1 MELGPLSDIA
11 SEPGVTDIAV
21 TCDGTVW
28 VDRGQGMRPHALRVP
43 FSSPQAIR
51 DFAVRLCSQLGRR
64 LDDACPIADAST
76 VEGVRVHA
84 VIAPLVPQGA
94 AISIRLPDVVAPSL
108 ESLAEN
114 GMFPSGWMPLLE
126 GFVERRASVLVT
138 GGTGAGKTTL
148 LKAMLMR
155 CAPGERVITVEEVR
169 ELGML
174 NHANHVSLVT
184 RGANMEGKGAIG
196 LSQLIC
202 ATLRMR
208 PDRIV
213 VGECRGG
220 EIVDLLRALNSG
232 HRGGMT
238 TLHANQ
244 VTAVPSRL
252 VALGLLSGLNPQAT
266 VALAQD
272 AFDVVLHVG
281 RVGGRRRITQIG
293 RLEFAEGNCGE
304 TYWPGGTATKCGL
317 RNSGLISC
325 AYGVVESRWADGKP
339 QHYLRGTVRTGR
351 MAVASPKRMRCG
363 RTGGKRSGARRRKP

>member
-43 FSSPQAIR
+43 FSGPQAIR

-220 EIVDLLRALNSG
+220 EIVDLLRALIC
-232 HRGGMT
+232 T
-238 TLHANQ
+238 
-244 VTAVPSRL
+244 
-252 VALGLLSGLNPQAT
+252 
-266 VALAQD
+266 
-272 AFDVVLHVG
+272 
-281 RVGGRRRITQIG
+281 I
-293 RLEFAEGNCGE
+293 
-304 TYWPGGTATKCGL
+304 
-317 RNSGLISC
+317 
-325 AYGVVESRWADGKP
+325 
-339 QHYLRGTVRTGR
+339 
-351 MAVASPKRMRCG
+351 
-363 RTGGKRSGARRRKP
+363 

>member
-43 FSSPQAIR
+43 FSGPQAIR

-266 VALAQD
+266 AALAQD

-281 RVGGRRRITQIG
+281 RVGGRRRIAQIG
-293 RLEFAEGNCGE
+293 QLEFAEG
-304 TYWPGGTATKCGL
+304 K
-317 RNSGLISC
+317 
-325 AYGVVESRWADGKP
+325 
-339 QHYLRGTVRTGR
+339 LRGNLLAGWNGNQMWASQQWPDFVRVWSR
-351 MAVASPKRMRCG
+351 
-363 RTGGKRSGARRRKP
+363 

>member
-43 FSSPQAIR
+43 FSGPQAIR

-94 AISIRLPDVVAPSL
+94 AISIRLRDVVAPSL
-108 ESLAEN
+108 ESLAGKRLISN
-114 GMFPSGWMPLLE
+114 AGWMPLLE

-138 GGTGAGKTTL
+138 RRKPEQAKPRCSKQCLCDARRGSASSPWR
-148 LKAMLMR
+148 R
-155 CAPGERVITVEEVR
+155 CANLACSTMPT
-169 ELGML
+169 
-174 NHANHVSLVT
+174 HVSLVT

-266 VALAQD
+266 AALAQD

-281 RVGGRRRITQIG
+281 RVGGRRRIAQIG
-293 RLEFAEGNCGE
+293 RLEFAEG
-304 TYWPGGTATKCGL
+304 K
-317 RNSGLISC
+317 
-325 AYGVVESRWADGKP
+325 
-339 QHYLRGTVRTGR
+339 LRGNLLAGWNGNQMRASQQWPDFVRVWSR
-351 MAVASPKRMRCG
+351 
-363 RTGGKRSGARRRKP
+363 

>member
-1 MELGPLSDIA
+1 MTTNSANTANPAIA
-11 SEPGVTDIAV
+11 KEAVETNGAQSQQTDPPTLQLDNVSYAY
-21 TCDGTVW
+21 TKG
-28 VDRGQGMRPHALRVP
+28 GKRVLKNISHD
-43 FSSPQAIR
+43 FQA
-51 DFAVRLCSQLGRR
+51 GK
-64 LDDACPIADAST
+64 
-76 VEGVRVHA
+76 VHA
-84 VIAPLVPQGA
+84 ITG
-94 AISIRLPDVVAPSL
+94 PS
-108 ESLAEN
+108 
-114 GMFPSGWMPLLE
+114 
-126 GFVERRASVLVT
+126 
-138 GGTGAGKTTL
+138 GAGKTTL

-266 VALAQD
+266 AALAQD

-281 RVGGRRRITQIG
+281 RVGGRRRIAQIG
-293 RLEFAEGNCGE
+293 RLEFAEG
-304 TYWPGGTATKCGL
+304 K
-317 RNSGLISC
+317 
-325 AYGVVESRWADGKP
+325 
-339 QHYLRGTVRTGR
+339 LRGNLLAGWNGNQMRASQQWPDFVRVWSR
-351 MAVASPKRMRCG
+351 
-363 RTGGKRSGARRRKP
+363 

>member
-28 VDRGQGMRPHALRVP
+28 VDRGQGMRPYALRVP
-43 FSSPQAIR
+43 FANPQAIR

-94 AISIRLPDVVAPSL
+94 AISIRLPDAVAPSL
-108 ESLAEN
+108 ESLAKN
-114 GMFPSGWMPLLE
+114 GMFPSKWMPLLE
-126 GFVERRASVLVT
+126 GFVERKASVLVT

-155 CAPGERVITVEEVR
+155 CAPGERIITVEEVR

-174 NHANHVSLVT
+174 DHDNRVSLVT
-184 RGANMEGKGAIG
+184 RDANMEGKGAIG

-244 VTAVPSRL
+244 VAAVPSRL
-252 VALGLLSGLNPQAT
+252 VALGLLAGLSPQAT
-266 VALAQD
+266 AALAQD
-272 AFDVVLHVG
+272 AFDVVLHVS

-293 RLEFAEGNCGE
+293 RLEFAEG
-304 TYWPGGTATKCGL
+304 K
-317 RNSGLISC
+317 
-325 AYGVVESRWADGKP
+325 
-339 QHYLRGTVRTGR
+339 LRGNLLSGWNGSRMLASRQWPDFVRAWSR
-351 MAVASPKRMRCG
+351 
-363 RTGGKRSGARRRKP
+363 

>member
-28 VDRGQGMRPHALRVP
+28 ADRGQGMRPHTLRVP

-94 AISIRLPDVVAPSL
+94 AISIRLPDAVAPSL

-184 RGANMEGKGAIG
+184 RDANMEGKGAIG

-244 VTAVPSRL
+244 VTAVPPRL
-252 VALGLLSGLNPQAT
+252 VALGLLAGLNPQAT
-266 VALAQD
+266 AALAQD

-281 RVGGRRRITQIG
+281 RVGGRRRIAQIG
-293 RLEFAEGNCGE
+293 RLEFAEG
-304 TYWPGGTATKCGL
+304 K
-317 RNSGLISC
+317 
-325 AYGVVESRWADGKP
+325 
-339 QHYLRGTVRTGR
+339 LRGNLLAGWNGNQMRASQQWPDFVRVWSR
-351 MAVASPKRMRCG
+351 
-363 RTGGKRSGARRRKP
+363 

>member
-28 VDRGQGMRPHALRVP
+28 ADRGQGMRPHTLRVP
-43 FSSPQAIR
+43 FSGPQAIR

-94 AISIRLPDVVAPSL
+94 AISIRLPDAVAPSL

-155 CAPGERVITVEEVR
+155 CAPGSASSPWRR
-169 ELGML
+169 C
-174 NHANHVSLVT
+174 ANLACST
-184 RGANMEGKGAIG
+184 MP
-196 LSQLIC
+196 
-202 ATLRMR
+202 TT
-208 PDRIV
+208 
-213 VGECRGG
+213 CR
-220 EIVDLLRALNSG
+220 
-232 HRGGMT
+232 
-238 TLHANQ
+238 
-244 VTAVPSRL
+244 
-252 VALGLLSGLNPQAT
+252 
-266 VALAQD
+266 
-272 AFDVVLHVG
+272 
-281 RVGGRRRITQIG
+281 
-293 RLEFAEGNCGE
+293 
-304 TYWPGGTATKCGL
+304 W
-317 RNSGLISC
+317 
-325 AYGVVESRWADGKP
+325 
-339 QHYLRGTVRTGR
+339 
-351 MAVASPKRMRCG
+351 
-363 RTGGKRSGARRRKP
+363 

>member
-1 MELGPLSDIA
+1 M
-11 SEPGVTDIAV
+11 
-21 TCDGTVW
+21 
-28 VDRGQGMRPHALRVP
+28 
-43 FSSPQAIR
+43 
-51 DFAVRLCSQLGRR
+51 
-64 LDDACPIADAST
+64 
-76 VEGVRVHA
+76 
-84 VIAPLVPQGA
+84 
-94 AISIRLPDVVAPSL
+94 
-108 ESLAEN
+108 
-114 GMFPSGWMPLLE
+114 
-126 GFVERRASVLVT
+126 
-138 GGTGAGKTTL
+138 
-148 LKAMLMR
+148 
-155 CAPGERVITVEEVR
+155 EEVR

-174 NHANHVSLVT
+174 NYANHVSLVT

-266 VALAQD
+266 AALAQD

-281 RVGGRRRITQIG
+281 RVGGRRRIAQIG
-293 RLEFAEGNCGE
+293 RLEFAEG
-304 TYWPGGTATKCGL
+304 K
-317 RNSGLISC
+317 
-325 AYGVVESRWADGKP
+325 
-339 QHYLRGTVRTGR
+339 LRGNLLAGWNGNQMRASQQWPDFVRVWSR
-351 MAVASPKRMRCG
+351 
-363 RTGGKRSGARRRKP
+363 